1 MPSPPDAAARAAE
14 AQADEAALRTAADAG
29 IHRIAVPTPFGI
41 GDVNVYLIQD
51 DPLTLVDSGP
61 NSATALLALEDAL
74 RGLGHALT
82 DIELLVVTHQHADHV
97 GLARAIQARSGAEIA
112 CLDDLAP
119 VLEDWDA
126 WGAQDDDDALLLM
139 QRHGV
144 EDHVSEALRAVAD
157 IVRGWGTSCVVDRRL
172 ADGSALQ
179 LRDRE
184 LQVQHRPGHSPSD
197 TLLVDG
203 ARRMALVGDHLLKQ
217 ISSNALV
224 SRPLRDWDGRR
235 PQTLMTY
242 QRSLRQTRD
251 LDLDLVLGGHRGP
264 ITDHRTLIDERL
276 ASNDRRAEF
285 LYDKLAGGPLT
296 AHELAIA
303 TWGSVAVT
311 QAFLTLSE
319 VLGHLDLLTNA
330 GMVVEDRSEHV
341 IRFAR
346 A

>member
-1 MPSPPDAAARAAE
+1 MPSPPDAARAAE
-14 AQADEAALRTAADAG
+14 ARADEAALRTAADAG
-29 IHRIAVPTPFGI
+29 VHCIAVPTPFGI
-41 GDVNVYLIQD
+41 GDVNVYLIED

-61 NSATALLALEDAL
+61 NSATSLLAVEDAL
-74 RGLGHALT
+74 KDLGHAPA
-82 DIELLVVTHQHADHV
+82 DIELVVVTHQHADHI
-97 GLARAIQARSGAEIA
+97 GLAHAIRAHGGAEVA

-126 WGAQDDDDALLLM
+126 WGKQDDDDALLLM

-157 IVRGWGTSCVVDRRL
+157 LVRGWGASCPIDRPL
-172 ADGSALQ
+172 ADGSVLK

-197 TLLVDG
+197 TLLVDV

-224 SRPLRDWDGRR
+224 SRPLRGWDGKR
-235 PQTLMTY
+235 PQTLVTY

-264 ITDHRTLIDERL
+264 ITDHRALIDERL
-276 ASNDRRAEF
+276 AANDRRAEF
-285 LYDKLAGGPLT
+285 LYDKLADGPLT

-303 TWGSVAVT
+303 TWGNVAVT

-319 VLGHLDLLTNA
+319 ILGHLDLLTND
-330 GMVVEDRSEHV
+330 GTVIEDRSETV